1 MDKNY
6 VCVGGI
12 EQIGGRHIR
21 PVTAGMRLVRK
32 LIESEGGPFGIG
44 FVVDIGD
51 TRPCGIAPL
60 VEDVEFRPA
69 NARIVGRLDKGAFFR
84 LLHAASKDRL
94 RSIFGD
100 DLESSAS
107 SLTLLP
113 GKGTASLGCLSPL
126 NAPELYVNQW
136 NKIRLVVSDKEGKYD
151 LSVTDLR
158 LYHLE
163 DYSPH
168 LQRVEEMQ
176 KRLRGSTPVI
186 LSVGLTKLWTKPGDS
201 HARHWLQVNNIHFL

>member
-69 NARIVGRLDKGAFFR
+69 TLALSGDSTKAPFF
-84 LLHAASKDRL
+84 AC
-94 RSIFGD
+94 F
-100 DLESSAS
+100 
-107 SLTLLP
+107 TLLRKTDL
-113 GKGTASLGCLSPL
+113 GVSLGMIWKALP
-126 NAPELYVNQW
+126 AV
-136 NKIRLVVSDKEGKYD
+136 
-151 LSVTDLR
+151 
-158 LYHLE
+158 
-163 DYSPH
+163 
-168 LQRVEEMQ
+168 
-176 KRLRGSTPVI
+176 
-186 LSVGLTKLWTKPGDS
+186 
-201 HARHWLQVNNIHFL
+201 